1 MVFVDRWDHGV
12 GYLTTQYDQHVA
24 YLSTQSD
31 QQNCDVKTCSLYGY
45 SKSVKEGAD
54 HKMGG
59 KGGVNHISPDFV
71 NVGNIEKNL
80 ASMLS
85 TFCPR
90 IFFNLY

>member
-1 MVFVDRWDHGV
+1 M
-12 GYLTTQYDQHVA
+12 LTTVMAITRLPYDLILNRV
-24 YLSTQSD
+24 
-31 QQNCDVKTCSLYGY
+31 
-45 SKSVKEGAD
+45 EG
-54 HKMGG
+54 
-59 KGGVNHISPDFV
+59 GGVNHISPDFV